1 MSGREAT
8 KTWGAVGIGA
18 KVDLIKQVRGRIAA
32 HAGDWVDACVAAKGL
47 RTSVQKSE
55 EVLTG
60 PLGLSRYL
68 MLLQQSLTSLL
79 ERGRIELP
87 GGIRS
92 FSDGGLA
99 VPVFPARGVYDPL
112 TFAGLKAEVWFSPPI
127 DKEAIHGCRLQ
138 QLLHPPDPVPHS
150 VVLGAGNVAAIPV
163 TDALSKLFQEGH
175 LVTLKLN
182 PVNDYLHDV
191 FQRILQPVIE
201 PGWLSIVTGGAEV
214 GRNLVKAA
222 ETDAVHI
229 TGAQSTHDAI
239 VWGADPQ
246 QAAERKRN
254 NQPLLRK
261 QITSELGNVSPWV
274 IVPGQYSPK
283 ELRMQAM
290 NIAASLTNNAG
301 FNCVTTRVI
310 VTSKGWP
317 QREKFLSMLQ
327 DALQQVP
334 ARKPYY
340 PGTEQRYEHFLGEP
354 ASLNADGTM
363 PWRLL
368 PDFPA
373 DSDSLLLREESFL
386 PVSVEVGLKAESDVN
401 FLQKAVS
408 YCNEK
413 LYGTLSVAVTVP
425 SSFQRRHRD
434 LLRDQVQRL
443 RYGSVCVNQW
453 PGLVYGLMT
462 PPWGGAPGTTLQDVQ
477 SGQGSVHNLY
487 FLDGFDKTVFTGP
500 LCNWPKPVWFPSHHR
515 AEQIGWRLVD
525 LYTRPSPFKLPGLGL
540 AAVLG

>member
-1 MSGREAT
+1 MGDREAT

-32 HAGDWVDACVAAKGL
+32 HARDWVDVCIAAKGL
-47 RTSVQKSE
+47 RTSAQRSE
-55 EVLTG
+55 EVLAG

-87 GGIRS
+87 GAIHR
-92 FSDGGLA
+92 FKDGGLA

-112 TFAGLKAEVWFSPPI
+112 TFSGLKAEVWFSPPI
-127 DKEAIHGCRLQ
+127 ELEAIHGDRLQ
-138 QLLHPPDPVPHS
+138 QLLHPPDPAPHS

-175 LVTLKLN
+175 VVTLKLN

-201 PGWLSIVTGGAEV
+201 PGWLSVVTGGAEV
-214 GRNLVKAA
+214 GRSLVEAD

-239 VWGADPQ
+239 VWGGDADE
-246 QAAERKRN
+246 AAERKRRN
-254 NQPLLRK
+254 EPRLTK
-261 QITSELGNVSPWV
+261 TITSELGNVSPWV
-274 IVPGQYSPK
+274 IVPGAYSQK

-290 NIAASLTNNAG
+290 NIVASLTNNAG

-317 QREKFLSMLQ
+317 QREKFLAMLQ

-340 PGTEQRYEHFLGEP
+340 PETVQRYEHFLGEP

-386 PVSVEVGLKAESDVN
+386 PVSVEVGLKAESDVD
-401 FLQKAVS
+401 FLRKVVS

-425 SSFQRRHRD
+425 SSFQRQHRD
-434 LLRDQVQRL
+434 LLQEQIRRL

-515 AEQIGWRLVD
+515 AEQIGWKLVD